1 MKFPTQLTVLR
12 IVLAPLFYT
21 FFIVDPPQYLWAAI
35 IFVVASVTDWYDG
48 YFARKW
54 KLVSR
59 FGSFLDPLADKILTS
74 IAFIAFAVVG
84 LIPVWTVIVIIGR
97 DVIMTILRVVADI
110 HNVLVRTSVS
120 AKVKTFVQM
129 VYISL
134 ILILLMGT
142 ESTFGSAFRDFA
154 RPELISDI
162 SFWGMMLVV
171 VLTVIT
177 FVQYVYD
184 NASLI
189 RMAIS
194 KYILRRITQNP

>member
-35 IFVVASVTDWYDG
+35 VFVVAAVTDWYDG

-74 IAFIAFAVVG
+74 IAFIAFAAVG

-97 DVIMTILRVVADI
+97 DMIMTILRVVADLNDI
-110 HNVLVRTSVS
+110 SVRTSIV

-129 VYISL
+129 SFIA
-134 ILILLMGT
+134 LILLMLIGT
-142 ESTFGSAFRDFA
+142 QGTFGTAFREFA
-154 RPELISDI
+154 KTPLIMDI
-162 SFWGMMLVV
+162 SFWGILLIV
-171 VLTVIT
+171 VLTVVT
-177 FVQYVYD
+177 FLQYVYD
-184 NASLI
+184 NAQLI
-189 RMAIS
+189 RMAVS
-194 KYILRRITQNP
+194 KYILRRITQHP

>member
-21 FFIVDPPQYLWAAI
+21 FFILDPPQYFLAALV
-35 IFVVASVTDWYDG
+35 FVLASVTDWYDG

-74 IAFIAFAVVG
+74 VAFIAFAVVG
-84 LIPVWTVIVIIGR
+84 LIPVWATLVIIGR
-97 DVIMTILRVVADI
+97 DIVMTILRVVADL
-110 HNVLVRTSVS
+110 HNIPVKTSVS
-120 AKVKTFVQM
+120 AKIKTFVQM

-134 ILILLMGT
+134 ILALLIGTGGTFGTAFNNFSATIGIREISYWGILLIVCLT
-142 ESTFGSAFRDFA
+142 
-154 RPELISDI
+154 
-162 SFWGMMLVV
+162 LVT
-171 VLTVIT
+171 LM
-177 FVQYVYD
+177 QYFYD
-184 NASLI
+184 NAALI

-194 KYILRRITQNP
+194 KYILRRSTQNS